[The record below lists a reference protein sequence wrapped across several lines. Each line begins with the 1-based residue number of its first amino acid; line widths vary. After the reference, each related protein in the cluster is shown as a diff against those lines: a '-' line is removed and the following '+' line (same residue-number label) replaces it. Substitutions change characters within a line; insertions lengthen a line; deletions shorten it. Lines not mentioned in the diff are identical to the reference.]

1 MAPSS
6 MERSSF
12 GTISSGSTSSRVPSP
27 SQVGQ
32 APYGELNEK
41 FLGASSSKEIPS
53 YMQASFWLK
62 LTTSSLPSV
71 WTVTAAM
78 PSASS
83 SAVSIESATR
93 RRMSGRATNRSTT
106 TSMVCL

>member
-1 MAPSS
+1 MASLAALDRRLHGIFVDTLWAAATASSSRFQYSRRAPAQGAMAPSS

-41 FLGASSSKEIPS
+41 FLGASSSKEIPA
-53 YMQASFWLK
+53 YMHGSVSLK
-62 LTTSSLPSV
+62 LTTS
-71 WTVTAAM
+71 
-78 PSASS
+78 
-83 SAVSIESATR
+83 
-93 RRMSGRATNRSTT
+93 
-106 TSMVCL
+106 